1 MNKHRRAIS
10 KQIKKLMRMDRSG
23 RTSYKEA
30 KQLHK
35 RGFRVFSISD
45 EWLEYRSRLFASSP
59 K

>member
-10 KQIKKLMRMDRSG
+10 KQIKKLVRMDRSG

-30 KQLHK
+30 KRLHK
-35 RGFRVFSISD
+35 RGFRVFYMPD
-45 EWLEYRSRLFASSP
+45 EWLEYRSRVLASTQ